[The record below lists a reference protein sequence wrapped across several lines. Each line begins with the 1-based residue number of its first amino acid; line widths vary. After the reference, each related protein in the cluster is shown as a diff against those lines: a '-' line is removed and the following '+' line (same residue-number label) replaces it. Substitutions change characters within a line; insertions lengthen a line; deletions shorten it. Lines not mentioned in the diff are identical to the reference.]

1 VLERRLVFEKPVTAG
16 RVRLTMHVP
25 ETVPVTELERDLLG
39 PASGFRRDAE
49 VQDEASVTELGLDT
63 GTVLEIPMLVMA
75 SIEAAST
82 LYRVIASCRSRAPV
96 QSATPADIS
105 VTIVVDETRYD
116 VTGYTQ
122 TELERLLEP

>member
-1 VLERRLVFEKPVTAG
+1 MTAG
-16 RVRLTMHVP
+16 RMRLTMHVP
-25 ETVPVTELERDLLG
+25 ETVPVADLERDLLG

-49 VQDEASVTELGLDT
+49 VQNEASVTELGLDA

-82 LYRVIASCRSRAPV
+82 LYRAIASCRSRASA
-96 QSATPADIS
+96 QSAPPADIS

-116 VTGYTQ
+116 ITKYTQ
-122 TELERLLEP
+122 QELERLLAP